1 MAAIQD
7 VISALVTYLKAQS
20 DISTLLGTKVFGLEL
35 PKSESV
41 SMPHKAI
48 VIVDS
53 GSVRAADYSDISN
66 ARLDFRCYGKTPFAA
81 RLVYRT
87 LTPILRDLEKS
98 VTGATFLYSAVH
110 TSGPYP
116 VRDVETDWSVTI
128 DTWMVAMQE
137 TIVT

>member
-7 VISALVTYLKAQS
+7 VISALIIYLKAQS
-20 DISTLLGTKVFGLEL
+20 DISTLLGTRVFGLEL

-41 SMPHKAI
+41 SMPLKAI

-66 ARLDFRCYGKTPFAA
+66 ARLDFRCYGETPFEA

-87 LTPILRDLEKS
+87 LTPLLRELEKS
-98 VTGATFLYSAVH
+98 VTDSTFLYSAVH
-110 TSGPYP
+110 TAGPFP
-116 VRDVETDWSVTI
+116 FRDTETDWPVTI
-128 DTWMVAMQE
+128 DTWLVSMQE